1 MKQGWSGLEHMV
13 YGEKG
18 GGEDLL
24 AVISYLFG
32 VMEKAE
38 PRHLRDAQKKA
49 RRPQGK
55 LQVDVSQMFLLGVA
69 WHWSRGPEG
78 CEIASLQ
85 ILIMRQDEALSTPTR
100 SCSPALSRGWT
111 RDHQMSVPASA
122 ALWNSSLEPSLL
134 VYSKSALT
142 QAIHDWQKQQV
153 KAHRVCSLLFFF
165 SPHFTWTEPTLHSFP
180 YYLAAVCEGSIRRLP
195 CK

>member
-1 MKQGWSGLEHMV
+1 MKWVNAIEMKQGWSGLEHMV

-18 GGEDLL
+18 GREDLL

-38 PRHLRDAQKKA
+38 PKHLRDAQRKA

-85 ILIMRQDEALSTPTR
+85 ILIMLQDEALSTPTR
-100 SCSPALSRGWT
+100 SCSPALSRAWT
-111 RDHQMSVPASA
+111 RDHQMSFPASA
-122 ALWNSSLEPSLL
+122 AL
-134 VYSKSALT
+134 
-142 QAIHDWQKQQV
+142 
-153 KAHRVCSLLFFF
+153 
-165 SPHFTWTEPTLHSFP
+165 
-180 YYLAAVCEGSIRRLP
+180 
-195 CK
+195 

>member
-1 MKQGWSGLEHMV
+1 MLYFFRKGQRAEITWACCACLLLQVISCWRWVSTIEMKWVNAIEMKQGWSGLEHMV

-32 VMEKAE
+32 IMEKAE
-38 PRHLRDAQKKA
+38 PKHLRDAQRKA

-122 ALWNSSLEPSLL
+122 AL
-134 VYSKSALT
+134 
-142 QAIHDWQKQQV
+142 
-153 KAHRVCSLLFFF
+153 
-165 SPHFTWTEPTLHSFP
+165 
-180 YYLAAVCEGSIRRLP
+180 
-195 CK
+195 